1 MSDIDTGDIEE
12 VEVETTER
20 KPLVAIVGRPNV
32 GKSALFNRIVG
43 RRVAIVHS
51 QSGVTRDRLIREVN
65 VDEKLFDLVDTGG
78 IGNLDNTQSDD
89 IIEAGIRKQVDA
101 ALVDAK
107 LAILV
112 TDIETGVVPLDQ
124 EVARLLRASGVTV
137 IIAANKADTGVR
149 DDAANVFTSL
159 GYDAYPVSA
168 LHGRGDKAL
177 LEIVAKH
184 LPKVI
189 NQTEKN
195 PLRVAVV
202 GRPNVGKSSYI
213 NRLLNS
219 DRIITADMPGTT
231 RDSVDVPFAVGS
243 GPNARHYTL
252 IDTAGLRRRGKVDSP
267 LEKFSSFRAE
277 DSIRRSNVCV
287 IVIDASAG
295 PTTQDKKIAALVATH
310 EKGAVILVNKWDIA
324 ESTQRQYLPALIKEM
339 PFLSHCPMVMVSAK
353 DGFNVRKTIETIDGV
368 AAQVR
373 TQLPTGV
380 LNRAMLDAHE
390 RISPP
395 TFKGKRLKIYYCTQ
409 VGVEPIRIRLFVN
422 HPRHVPLNYRQ
433 YLIRSMRERFGLEGA
448 PVVLD
453 FRERTG
459 RKTY

>member
-1 MSDIDTGDIEE
+1 MSDIDTDDIEQD
-12 VEVETTER
+12 EVETTER

-89 IIEAGIRKQVDA
+89 IIEVGIRKQVDA

-107 LAILV
+107 VAILV

-137 IIAANKADTGVR
+137 VIAANKADTGVR

-159 GYDAYPVSA
+159 GYDAFPVSA

-177 LEIVAKH
+177 LEVVAKH

-219 DRIITADMPGTT
+219 DR
-231 RDSVDVPFAVGS
+231 
-243 GPNARHYTL
+243 
-252 IDTAGLRRRGKVDSP
+252 
-267 LEKFSSFRAE
+267 
-277 DSIRRSNVCV
+277 
-287 IVIDASAG
+287 
-295 PTTQDKKIAALVATH
+295 
-310 EKGAVILVNKWDIA
+310 
-324 ESTQRQYLPALIKEM
+324 
-339 PFLSHCPMVMVSAK
+339 
-353 DGFNVRKTIETIDGV
+353 
-368 AAQVR
+368 
-373 TQLPTGV
+373 
-380 LNRAMLDAHE
+380 
-390 RISPP
+390 
-395 TFKGKRLKIYYCTQ
+395 
-409 VGVEPIRIRLFVN
+409 
-422 HPRHVPLNYRQ
+422 
-433 YLIRSMRERFGLEGA
+433 
-448 PVVLD
+448 
-453 FRERTG
+453 
-459 RKTY
+459 